1 MPSRLCEHGVQHHTC
16 KRCDGDHICQHKR
29 QRNACIPCGGSRVCP
44 LCKSAIKNQKF
55 RTHCARC
62 YYFLNPEIAK
72 AAGKRQLKADYIHDT
87 LGDIV
92 DGVPRDVVI
101 PGNHGILRRPD
112 YLFDLKHIV
121 VILEIDEGQHR
132 DYDDQC
138 EKARIG
144 EIALAL
150 DFRPHVYLRVNPDSY
165 KFGPY
170 TRNPSVF
177 VAKATHLQYD
187 DIAMQTRL
195 RPMLELLDS
204 IRRNPKVYAAKMNR
218 EHTMMATNYYCYDW
232 NQPNVYP
239 TIKKLTIINN

>member
-1 MPSRLCEHGVQHHTC
+1 MPHPICQHGVQEHLC
-16 KRCDGDHICQHKR
+16 VPCDGYAICQHKR
-29 QRNACIPCGGSRVCP
+29 QRASCVDCVGTQICP
-44 LCKSAIKNQKF
+44 LCRCTRKNPKF
-55 RTHCARC
+55 KTHCARC

-72 AAGKRQLKADYIHDT
+72 AAGKRQLKAEYIHDT

-92 DGVPRDVVI
+92 DGVPRDSVI

-112 YLFDLKHIV
+112 YLFDLKYIV

-132 DYDDQC
+132 SYDDQC

-150 DFRPHVYLRVNPDSY
+150 NFRPHVYLRINPDSY
-165 KFGPY
+165 KDGLY

-177 VAKATHLQYD
+177 KPKMTHLQYD
-187 DIAMQTRL
+187 DIAMQKRL
-195 RPMLELLDS
+195 HPMLQLLDS

-218 EHTMMATNYYCYDW
+218 EQTMMATNYYCYDW